1 MYLILQRIY
10 RIQWGRCKEYP
21 NKNQPTFD
29 FRHAIAITDMTST
42 LLFSNNG
49 MGVRG
54 LNGVSSK
61 PSGRWYMLVVS
72 AIGLAECLGHIRTRE
87 FTLIHVNIRLS
98 VAI

>member
-1 MYLILQRIY
+1 MYLIPQRIY

-49 MGVRG
+49 VGISG
-54 LNGVSSK
+54 LYG
-61 PSGRWYMLVVS
+61 SGS
-72 AIGLAECLGHIRTRE
+72 ADWR
-87 FTLIHVNIRLS
+87 
-98 VAI
+98 